1 MNYNDDD
8 ELERMRARNRRGT
21 RRGPSASSPAAGR
34 QVPPPR
40 NGKQGY
46 GSRSH
51 YDEEYYYDE
60 EFGQEEYGRDAYSH
74 GERRQNRHDQAGYD
88 YGNDYGYRNREGYGD
103 EYDYGDGEGYRD
115 EYGYVDEAGGIILE
129 DEPEYRQPNR
139 RIPSSARPSRTGKA
153 ARTAAG
159 SGAYKGKGSARQ
171 AADTAQ
177 SGQRR
182 QYDDIHADSNGRSR
196 NASGRRGQ
204 GQMAKKR
211 KKRGLKSIL
220 LILLA
225 AFIAYGAWLFIHRPT
240 GIWNIAVFGVDSR
253 DGNTKN
259 ALADVQMIC
268 SIDRSTGEIKLVS
281 VYRDTYLKINSEG
294 TYHKINEAYFKGGQK
309 QGVAALE
316 ENLDIKIDDY
326 ATFNWKSVAEAINIL
341 GGIDIDITPAEFKY
355 INAFIT
361 ETVNSTG
368 IGSVQLAQAGPNHL
382 DGVQAVAYSRLRLM
396 DTDFQRTERQRKVVM
411 LALEKAKQADAA
423 TLTSLATYMIPQI
436 STSVGVN
443 DVIPLVKDI
452 KKYHIGDTAGFP
464 FSRQTMRV
472 GRMDCVIPTTLESNV
487 VMLHQFLYGE
497 DTSYRPSSA
506 VKKISAHISE
516 ETGLYEEGK
525 AAPSGGGSSGGSS
538 GGASGGGQAPVQTA
552 PPETVPETTVEES
565 TQEETTK
572 APETTEA
579 ETTEPEETEEVG
591 PGVTKP
597 SKEPDKPEE
606 GTTAPEEGGPG
617 AQDDTKPAVKPTQP
631 PSKETSTQPPEAGTT
646 GPGGPAGSENNPGG
660 PGEAGPGV

>member
-51 YDEEYYYDE
+51 YDEDYYYDE

-115 EYGYVDEAGGIILE
+115 EYGYGDGSGGIILE
-129 DEPEYRQPNR
+129 DEPECRQPNG
-139 RIPSSARPSRTGKA
+139 RIPSSAHTSRTGKT

-159 SGAYKGKGSARQ
+159 SSAYKGKGSARQ
-171 AADTAQ
+171 TAYTAET
-177 SGQRR
+177 GQRR

-294 TYHKINEAYFKGGQK
+294 TYHKINEAY
-309 QGVAALE
+309 
-316 ENLDIKIDDY
+316 
-326 ATFNWKSVAEAINIL
+326 
-341 GGIDIDITPAEFKY
+341 
-355 INAFIT
+355 
-361 ETVNSTG
+361 
-368 IGSVQLAQAGPNHL
+368 
-382 DGVQAVAYSRLRLM
+382 
-396 DTDFQRTERQRKVVM
+396 
-411 LALEKAKQADAA
+411 
-423 TLTSLATYMIPQI
+423 
-436 STSVGVN
+436 
-443 DVIPLVKDI
+443 
-452 KKYHIGDTAGFP
+452 
-464 FSRQTMRV
+464 
-472 GRMDCVIPTTLESNV
+472 
-487 VMLHQFLYGE
+487 
-497 DTSYRPSSA
+497 
-506 VKKISAHISE
+506 
-516 ETGLYEEGK
+516 
-525 AAPSGGGSSGGSS
+525 
-538 GGASGGGQAPVQTA
+538 
-552 PPETVPETTVEES
+552 
-565 TQEETTK
+565 
-572 APETTEA
+572 
-579 ETTEPEETEEVG
+579 
-591 PGVTKP
+591 
-597 SKEPDKPEE
+597 
-606 GTTAPEEGGPG
+606 
-617 AQDDTKPAVKPTQP
+617 
-631 PSKETSTQPPEAGTT
+631 
-646 GPGGPAGSENNPGG
+646 
-660 PGEAGPGV
+660 

>member
-8 ELERMRARNRRGT
+8 ELERLRARNRRGT
-21 RRGPSASSPAAGR
+21 RRSPAAAGPGTGR
-34 QVPPPR
+34 QIPPSR
-40 NGKQGY
+40 NGKQD
-46 GSRSH
+46 SRGH

-60 EFGQEEYGRDAYSH
+60 EFGQEEYGREAY
-74 GERRQNRHDQAGYD
+74 GRVENRWNRQSQDGF
-88 YGNDYGYRNREGYGD
+88 GYRDGYGFLGG
-103 EYDYGDGEGYRD
+103 EDYGDGDGFGD
-115 EYGYVDEAGGIILE
+115 SIIE
-129 DEPEYRQPNR
+129 DEPEYRRSNR
-139 RIPSSARPSRTGKA
+139 RVSPTVRSSRSGKA
-153 ARTAAG
+153 ARAVAGGAA
-159 SGAYKGKGSARQ
+159 SKSRRPVRP
-171 AADTAQ
+171 AADTAKA
-177 SGQRR
+177 GQRR
-182 QYDDIHADSNGRSR
+182 QYDDVYTDSNGRSR
-196 NASGRRGQ
+196 DASGRRGQ

-211 KKRGLKSIL
+211 KKKGFRNIL

-309 QGVAALE
+309 QAVAALE

-411 LALEKAKQADAA
+411 LALEKAKQADVS

-443 DVIPLVKDI
+443 DVVPLVKDI

-464 FSRQTMRV
+464 FSRQTKRV

-487 VMLHQFLYGE
+487 VLLHQFLYGE

-525 AAPSGGGSSGGSS
+525 AAPFGGGSSGGSS
-538 GGASGGGQAPVQTA
+538 GDSSGGSSGGGQAPVQTA

-572 APETTEA
+572 TQETTEA
-579 ETTEPEETEEVG
+579 ETTEPEETQEAG
-591 PGVTKP
+591 PGMTKP
-597 SKEPDKPEE
+597 SREPDKTEE
-606 GTTAPEEGGPG
+606 GTTTPDEGGPG
-617 AQDDTKPAVKPTQP
+617 AQDNTKPSVRPTQP
-631 PSKETSTQPPEAGTT
+631 SAAETSPQPPEAGTP
-646 GPGGPAGSENNPGG
+646 GPGGPSGSENNSGG
-660 PGEAGPGV
+660 PGQAGPGV